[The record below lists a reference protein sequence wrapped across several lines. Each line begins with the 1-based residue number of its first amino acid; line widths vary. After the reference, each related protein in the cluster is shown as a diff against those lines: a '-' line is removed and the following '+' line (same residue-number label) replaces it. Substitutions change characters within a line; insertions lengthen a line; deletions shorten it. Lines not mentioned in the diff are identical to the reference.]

1 MGNLVTMQQTGLDT
15 QEMTSSPTTLR
26 SKLMRKVTRQSVLCP
41 HRILMV
47 TAKEVDREETVAE
60 RAGAVQ
66 HQTED
71 HLHLTVSQMAKLD
84 TPIPP
89 TYHHFRRSS
98 VQW

>member
-15 QEMTSSPTTLR
+15 QEMMSSLTTLT
-26 SKLMRKVTRQSVLCP
+26 SKLMRRVTQQSVLCR

-71 HLHLTVSQMAKLD
+71 HLHLTVSQMTTVD

-89 TYHHFRRSS
+89 MYHLSMPK
-98 VQW
+98 

>member
-15 QEMTSSPTTLR
+15 QEMTSSVTTVM
-26 SKLMRKVTRQSVLCP
+26 SKLMIRAIQQSELFP

-47 TAKEVDREETVAE
+47 TAKEVDREEAMAE
-60 RAGAVQ
+60 RAGGVQ

-71 HLHLTVSQMAKLD
+71 HLHLTVSQMAKAD

-89 TYHHFRRSS
+89 TYHLSMPK
-98 VQW
+98 